1 MILLY
6 IVDASNERKKEA
18 LALTIEETAA
28 LVRQMQVGNTAAF
41 DEIFAAYEQKAVRTA
56 ALICGELSL
65 AEDITQEAFVTC
77 LLQIEKL
84 QNPYCFS
91 SWFYKILIR
100 CAWKQTKKK
109 QKLISAEE
117 LLEVGA
123 QGLPPVFD
131 CYPCEQRGMYEK
143 LYAAIDSLG
152 QKQRTT
158 LILYYFNDFSIKEIA
173 RITSSLE
180 ATVKSRLFAAKR
192 SLRKA
197 LAEKDG
203 QRKGELIYEKR

>member
-1 MILLY
+1 M
-6 IVDASNERKKEA
+6 
-18 LALTIEETAA
+18 TIEETAA
-28 LVRQMQVGNTAAF
+28 LVRQMQAGNTDAF

-56 ALICGELSL
+56 ALICGEVPL
-65 AEDITQEAFVTC
+65 AEDIAQEAFVTC

-91 SWFYKILIR
+91 SWFFKTLIR

-109 QKLISAEE
+109 QKLMPAEE
-117 LLEVGA
+117 ILAEGA

-131 CYPCEQRGMYEK
+131 SYPSEQQAMYEK

-158 LILYYFNDFSIKEIA
+158 LILYL
-173 RITSSLE
+173 SL
-180 ATVKSRLFAAKR
+180 
-192 SLRKA
+192 
-197 LAEKDG
+197 
-203 QRKGELIYEKR
+203 IHI

>member
-1 MILLY
+1 M
-6 IVDASNERKKEA
+6 
-18 LALTIEETAA
+18 TIEETAA
-28 LVRQMQVGNTAAF
+28 LVRQMQAGNTDAF

-56 ALICGELSL
+56 ALICGEVPL
-65 AEDITQEAFVTC
+65 AEDIAQEAFVTC

-91 SWFYKILIR
+91 SWFFKTLIR

-109 QKLISAEE
+109 QKLMPAEE
-117 LLEVGA
+117 ILAEGA

-131 CYPCEQRGMYEK
+131 SYPSEQQAMYEK

-173 RITSSLE
+173 QITSSLE
-180 ATVKSRLFAAKR
+180 ATVKSRLFAAKSR
-192 SLRKA
+192 LRKA
-197 LAEKDG
+197 LAEEHTAEG
-203 QRKGELIYEKR
+203 GTGL